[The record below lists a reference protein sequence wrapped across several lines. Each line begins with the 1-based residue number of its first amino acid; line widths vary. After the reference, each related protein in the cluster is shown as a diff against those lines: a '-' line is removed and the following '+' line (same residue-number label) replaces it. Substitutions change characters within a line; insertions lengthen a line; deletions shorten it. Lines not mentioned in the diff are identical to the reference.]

1 MKDRSMSLP
10 RGTLNGTVAA
20 LLLAATMRATGASPD
35 VAANSAAAEAPA
47 EQLAEVVVSAQKRL
61 ERIQDVPL
69 SVSSLSG
76 DQMTHRGVKD
86 LVDLASAIPGVSF
99 SDSQSG
105 RGTFA
110 IRGVSTTTEVPTVE
124 LFVDDIPI
132 SSRFNEITGAAD
144 PDILDVERVEVLK
157 GPQGTL
163 YGGSAMGGAIK
174 FVTRRPDTEHFHFE
188 SSGEGGATHDGDPQ
202 LEARAAVNLP
212 LVDGKLALRLAG
224 LYRSSGG
231 YIDRIAGGTALDQ
244 NQAEL
249 DPVTGRAVGLAADG
263 RPLQTDPATGYAT
276 SVPAATTVSPNT
288 ITRDDINSSRR
299 VALRATGLY
308 AADETLRIIPA
319 FYYQRNTA
327 DDFAYFWGNL
337 PGLSSSETNQQP
349 SYDTMKLYSLTL
361 EKDFSGATLTSIS
374 SYRDR
379 NQRFG
384 LDYSFYIG
392 GLVPAFAT
400 LPSDAAINSH
410 FEYATQEV
418 RLASSGDTRIRWT
431 TGLFYQHERDDYGFT
446 VRTVGTSALGI
457 APLHGVPDI
466 VYQTGVVKGL
476 NQYALFGEVTA
487 ALTNRLDITV
497 GGRAFRFEQSIDRL
511 AEGILAG
518 GSFGF
523 QGKTQ
528 ENGLTPKFS
537 TAYKFTPDNM
547 LYATISKGFRAGG
560 LNNGVPVDRCAADLA
575 RIGLSGSPNKYE
587 SDSLWNYELGS
598 KNRLAGG
605 RVVLNA
611 AAFYI
616 DWTKIQQNVAL
627 PGCGF
632 TFTANAGQAAT
643 RGGELEL
650 QTRIV
655 DGWTIDG
662 AITLTDAKITSSV
675 AGAGAKDGDR
685 VLTTPKWIFQLNT
698 EYRHS
703 APAQLWWFVR
713 GEYQYRTSQWRSFDR
728 FLCRLAPGAAAD
740 PQRPACTDADEV
752 PVANPSQIQPGYGY
766 ANAAIG
772 LENDRW
778 TAQVFANNLSDAR
791 PTLDR
796 SDLLFIDQ
804 RSTLRPRTIGL
815 RVQTQF

>member
-1 MKDRSMSLP
+1 MRNRSVSQL
-10 RGTLNGTVAA
+10 RVVLHGTAA
-20 LLLAATMRATGASPD
+20 LLLLVATMRATGASSGD
-35 VAANSAAAEAPA
+35 SASGAASDAPA
-47 EQLAEVVVSAQKRL
+47 EELAEVVVSAQKRL

-76 DQMTHRGVKD
+76 EQMAHRGVKD
-86 LVDLASAIPGVSF
+86 LVDLASAVPGVSF

-110 IRGVSTTTEVPTVE
+110 IRGISTTTEVPTVE

-144 PDILDVERVEVLK
+144 PDILDIERVEVLK

-174 FVTRRPDTEHFHFE
+174 FVTHRPDTDQFHFE
-188 SSGEGGATHDGDPQ
+188 ASGEGAATHDGDPE
-202 LEARAAVNLP
+202 LEARAAVNIP
-212 LVDGKLALRLAG
+212 LVDEKLGLRIAG
-224 LYRSSGG
+224 LYRNSGG

-249 DPVTGRAVGLAADG
+249 DSATGRAVGLAPDG

-276 SVPAATTVSPNT
+276 SVPPATTVSPNT
-288 ITRDDINSSRR
+288 VARNDINSSRR
-299 VALRATGLY
+299 VALRATALF
-308 AADETLRIIPA
+308 AADDSLRIIPA
-319 FYYQRNTA
+319 FYYQRNTV
-327 DDFAYFWGNL
+327 DDFSYFWGNL
-337 PGLSSSETNQQP
+337 PGLASSERNQEP
-349 SYDTMKLYSLTL
+349 SNDTMKLYSLTL
-361 EKDFSGATLTSIS
+361 EKDFSGVSLTSIS
-374 SYRDR
+374 SFRDR
-379 NQRFG
+379 DQRFG

-392 GLVPAFAT
+392 GLVSDFAA
-400 LPSDAAINSH
+400 LPSDSAVNSH
-410 FEYATQEV
+410 FEYATQEI
-418 RLASSGDTRIRWT
+418 RLASSGNTRVRWT
-431 TGLFYQHERDDYGFT
+431 TGLFYQHEKDDYGFT

-457 APLHGVPDI
+457 PPLHGVPDI
-466 VYQTGVVKGL
+466 VYQTGVVKDL
-476 NQYALFGEVTA
+476 NQYAAFGEITVALTGRLDVTA
-487 ALTNRLDITV
+487 

-518 GSFGF
+518 GSFAF
-523 QGKTQ
+523 QGKTN
-528 ENGLTPKFS
+528 ENGLTPKVS
-537 TAYKFTPDNM
+537 TSYKVTPDNM

-560 LNNGVPVDRCAADLA
+560 LNNGVPEDRCAADLA
-575 RIGLSGSPNKYE
+575 RIGLSGSPNQYA
-587 SDSLWNYELGS
+587 SDSLWNYEIGS
-598 KNRLAGG
+598 KNRLAAG
-605 RVVLNA
+605 RFILNA

-616 DWTKIQQNVAL
+616 DWTKIQQQVAL

-632 TFTANAGQAAT
+632 TFTANAGQAASK
-643 RGGELEL
+643 GGEMEL
-650 QTRIV
+650 QTRIT
-655 DGWTIDG
+655 DGWTLDG
-662 AITLTDAKITSSV
+662 AVTATDAKITSS
-675 AGAGAKDGDR
+675 APGAGAKDGDR

-703 APAQLWWFVR
+703 TLGQHWWFVR

-740 PQRPACTDADEV
+740 PQRPACAGADEV
-752 PVANPSQIQPGYGY
+752 PVANPSQIQAGYGY
-766 ANAAIG
+766 ANVAVG